1 MAKRWMVA
9 AGLLLLA
16 GMGCTESG
24 VQQPA
29 PPPKESYTQ
38 PPVRNSVLKTDI
50 SWQFDYQ
57 PADPNGAGVWTREVA
72 PSRLLAALS
81 EEGRADGNSF
91 VAGGSGTSAVI
102 LRVYEYTDGG
112 KEKPRNSLRAEAWA
126 LGHRDMAF
134 SVSTASASTP
144 DEMVQDLARRLY
156 PWFHLGW
163 HTN

>member
-9 AGLLLLA
+9 AGVLLVP

-24 VQQPA
+24 AKRPA
-29 PPPKESYTQ
+29 PPPKESSTQ

-91 VAGGSGTSAVI
+91 VAGGAGASAVI
-102 LRVYEYTDGG
+102 LRGYEYTDGG
-112 KEKPRNSLRAEAWA
+112 KEKPRDSPRAEAWGRRHPGMA
-126 LGHRDMAF
+126 LSG
-134 SVSTASASTP
+134 ST
-144 DEMVQDLARRLY
+144 
-156 PWFHLGW
+156 
-163 HTN
+163 